1 MAVNK
6 RSLKNLNPGIK
17 VRWNNKDFKSIA
29 ALSRDCGVPPS
40 TVQDYLRQ
48 DKPLFNEYIDEVI

>member
-29 ALSRDCGVPPS
+29 ELSRSCGVPSS

-48 DKPLFNEYIDEVI
+48 DKPIFNEYIDEVI

>member
-17 VRWNNKDFKSIA
+17 VRWNNKDYDSIA
-29 ALSRDCGVPPS
+29 ALSRASGVPSS
-40 TVQDYLRQ
+40 TVQDYYNA

>member
-1 MAVNK
+1 MSVNK

-29 ALSRDCGVPPS
+29 ALSRACRVPSS
-40 TVQDYLRQ
+40 TVQDYYNA